1 MQKFLFP
8 ILTIVAFLAFWE
20 MGSRLSNHIFSV
32 LPAPTDI
39 IWQLWVKSDRFFF
52 HTSQTLKVI
61 VGGFLLA
68 FILGFPLA
76 WMMSIRKEASLVL
89 QPLFILTQCVPMFA
103 LA

>member
-1 MQKFLFP
+1 MQKILYPLFG
-8 ILTIVAFLAFWE
+8 LFAFFVFWE
-20 MGSRLSNHIFSV
+20 MGSRLSNHIFLV

-39 IWQLWVKSDRFFF
+39 IWQLWVRSDRFFF
-52 HTSQTLKVI
+52 HTSQTLKVM